1 MAKLKESIKTLGYAV
16 NGTLP
21 EGKSVTEL
29 LASFGATFTSST
41 ITSKRLTDIL
51 FEIADKKSTLA
62 LTISV
67 YTGDED
73 LFGKKASDLQEDVS
87 ITNNVVSGTLYYV
100 EGYDP
105 KLHHFLVLKAVS
117 SDTNA
122 KITAQI
128 IGGESP
134 AMELD
139 EDGICVFKIKNK
151 TTQSLQYV
159 VEINGIKRTYNLS
172 LSGLT
177 LATKNS

>member
-1 MAKLKESIKTLGYAV
+1 MKLKDSIKTLGYAV

-21 EGKSVTEL
+21 TGKNVTEL
-29 LASFGATFTSST
+29 LKSLGTTFTGEQ
-41 ITSKRLTDIL
+41 IEGKFLTEIL
-51 FEIADKKSTLA
+51 LDIADKKSTLA

-73 LFGKKASDLQEDVS
+73 LWGKKASDLQENVS
-87 ITNNVVSGTLYYV
+87 ITEGVVSGTLFYV

-105 KLHHFLVLKAVS
+105 KLNHFLVLQAVS
-117 SDTNA
+117 SDANA

-139 EDGICVFKIKNK
+139 DDGICLFKIKNK
-151 TTQSLQYV
+151 TTQSLQYI

-177 LATKNS
+177 LASKNA